1 MQNTYSQIIAQ
12 INTDTSSKTG
22 DLRLETH
29 MDSGEHFPLSFS
41 QKDEDRART
50 KTGWEQ
56 TGFVGHPNTLPKEP
70 N

>member
-50 KTGWEQ
+50 KTG
-56 TGFVGHPNTLPKEP
+56 
-70 N
+70 

>member
-1 MQNTYSQIIAQ
+1 MRNTKFHKTMQNTYSQIIAQ

-50 KTGWEQ
+50 KTG
-56 TGFVGHPNTLPKEP
+56 
-70 N
+70 